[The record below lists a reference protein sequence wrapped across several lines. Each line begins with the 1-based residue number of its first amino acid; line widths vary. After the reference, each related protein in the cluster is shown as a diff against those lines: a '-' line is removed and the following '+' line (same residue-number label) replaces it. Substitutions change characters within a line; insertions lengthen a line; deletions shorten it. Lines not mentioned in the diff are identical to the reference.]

1 MAQSLVSQSAKLN
14 WGGTTATVSADV
26 TVPEGGSIEVVAF
39 GWGSTVY
46 PDFTVSD
53 GTNTLTV
60 AARGHNNSGAGQG
73 AAISSEIHYRDNY
86 AAGDYTVSVT
96 HSATSGNRY
105 GYCRVNVWS
114 GRRKSGSLIAATVA
128 TNTEDY
134 QQITAPSITA
144 AAAADADGVAV
155 ACLMANVQSSD
166 AGVDAATGTPAS
178 WTNLLLDQD
187 NFTEAAGS
195 ADYAAVS
202 EGDTPICGW
211 GTLSAAARTARV
223 IAVFADEPPAAAV
236 EAWFNPRRNRPGR
249 GPYSRG
255 HYFRPRIEHR
265 GSPVLS
271 YTLVVADAT
280 HGHSVDNVSLAQA
293 NTLTVA
299 DATHGHAVDAVAL
312 IQAHVLTLQDALHAH
327 AVDSVSLTQAGTLA
341 VSDATHAHSVDALDL
356 VQANVLAIQDALHAH
371 AADSVALTQGNTLAV
386 ADAAHAH
393 AVDSVALVQAH
404 VLAVAD
410 ALHAHAAEAPTLSS
424 GETLAVADA
433 LHAHAVDA
441 VSLTQAHVLVVQ
453 ETSHGHSVD
462 AVSLTQANVLA
473 VADALHAH
481 AAEAVTLSSGA
492 LLVVA
497 DATHGHTVDSPSL
510 TQASAL
516 IVSDTLHAQLA
527 DAISLQ
533 IPGVGGA
540 PAARTIL
547 VQTGGRVIAVTTSNR
562 NIRVATRERTIT
574 VH

>member
-1 MAQSLVSQSAKLN
+1 MLQSLVSQSAKLN

-53 GTNTLTV
+53 GTNTLSV

-223 IAVFADEPPAAAV
+223 IAVFADEPPAAAA
-236 EAWFNPRRNRPGR
+236 EAWFNPRRRRPGR

-255 HYFRPRIEHR
+255 RYFRPRIEHR
-265 GSPVLS
+265 GSPVLN

-280 HGHSVDNVSLAQA
+280 HGHAVDNVSLTQA

-327 AVDSVSLTQAGTLA
+327 SVDSVSLTQAGTLA
-341 VSDATHAHSVDALDL
+341 VADATHAHSVDALDL

-371 AADSVALTQGNTLAV
+371 AADSVTLSQAGTLAV
-386 ADAAHAH
+386 ADATHGH
-393 AVDSVALVQAH
+393 TVDSVALVQAH

-410 ALHAHAAEAPTLSS
+410 ALHSHAADGVTVSTALTLN
-424 GETLAVADA
+424 TADA
-433 LHAHAVDA
+433 LHGHTAESVVLVQAGTLAVDDA
-441 VSLTQAHVLVVQ
+441 
-453 ETSHGHSVD
+453 SHGH
-462 AVSLTQANVLA
+462 T
-473 VADALHAH
+473 AD
-481 AAEAVTLSSGA
+481 AVTLSSA
-492 LLVVA
+492 VSL
-497 DATHGHTVDSPSL
+497 ATT
-510 TQASAL
+510 
-516 IVSDTLHAQLA
+516 
-527 DAISLQ
+527 
-533 IPGVGGA
+533 GG
-540 PAARTIL
+540 RTIL
-547 VQTGGRVIAVTTSNR
+547 IQSGGRVIAVTTASR
-562 NIRVATRERTIT
+562 DIVATTRERTIT